1 MIFYLCLSIVICFIY
16 YIILFI
22 RFVSYRSGSLAR
34 VELKSAV
41 VGNTIFGYLATCRLH
56 YYPSTTTTTTTQLLP
71 FFYYHSTATVVDNSM
86 LWEVERTILAPSLT
100 TIIGWGWDCDNKATI
115 AVCPFF
121 DATAREDCGGGG
133 GGGQI
138 HTHNTSNDRFIIR
151 QARKRHVVERVLLMI
166 GFHDTYRSVNFYP
179 LDIQQHCHDL
189 RVTLCRRCLEWI
201 L

>member
-56 YYPSTTTTTTTQLLP
+56 YYPSTTTTTTQLLP

-100 TIIGWGWDCDNKATI
+100 TIIGWGWDCDNKATLLLPLHCYCSRQQHVMGGR
-115 AVCPFF
+115 AHDTRPFF
-121 DATAREDCGGGG
+121 DNNHRLGLG
-133 GGGQI
+133 
-138 HTHNTSNDRFIIR
+138 
-151 QARKRHVVERVLLMI
+151 L
-166 GFHDTYRSVNFYP
+166 
-179 LDIQQHCHDL
+179 
-189 RVTLCRRCLEWI
+189 
-201 L
+201 